1 MGNGV
6 FKKISSQ
13 DRAITPF
20 KVYKSWAYSSTGS
33 LSTDGID
40 RLMAIKADPKNF
52 TGATVTLDTAQT
64 SLDSGSFLI
73 NLAND
78 KEASI
83 IWYSLNHLYYKR
95 AGIPYDTFGYTDH
108 NKIQRDLYKEAS
120 VISIPQKK
128 FGESIKPGSVRLQ
141 LKNSQLNS
149 TVMSLYDDGMGNLID
164 SELSSSI
171 SGQRLYLG
179 FNSTIYTDNYYGSTL
194 TTENTEGINYLVAK
208 TNVPD
213 TEITSKN
220 VWITPSYNLPSASL
234 SRQWGNSARLY
245 DDSYIRI
252 PNRDEWNFK
261 LGDDYAVSFWYY
273 KESANAGT
281 ILSKRTT
288 GIGNYL
294 QSGVIK
300 TGDIN
305 YNSSQYP
312 FNIYMS
318 GSAVTASI
326 SNGSS
331 TVNLTYSAGTDVRR
345 HLLLQKSGSAFQ
357 LYIDGGLVD
366 SKAIFTDGNIYNNA
380 DIFIGSLGLNATGS
394 ATSGFRGAID
404 EFFIFEKCLTQNEIN
419 QLANPEMAINTNRVG
434 NIFYEHGLIVLS
446 DPRPKY
452 GNSNYKMFND
462 VLYDYRTDTIQPSYL
477 EQFYLEYNSTVTL
490 YEHEYI
496 IKIKADE
503 FNFTTNATIR
513 KENDVNSAIPK
524 DFVFNSNFSPYITT
538 IGLYS
543 PKGELLAI
551 GKLGTPI
558 KKRDDVDLNFI
569 VRFDV

>member
-13 DRAITPF
+13 DRTITPF
-20 KVYKSWAYSSTGS
+20 KVYKSWGYSNTGS
-33 LSTDGID
+33 LETDGID
-40 RLMAIKADPKNF
+40 RLLAIKPNPNNF
-52 TGATVTLDTAQT
+52 FGKKVNLDTNRVN
-64 SLDSGSFLI
+64 LDSGSFLI
-73 NLAND
+73 NLVND
-78 KEASI
+78 KEASL

-95 AGIPYDTFGYTDH
+95 AGTPWYVFGYSDH
-108 NKIQRDLYKEAS
+108 NKIDRTLYNEAS

-128 FGESIKPGSVRLQ
+128 FGECVKPGSVRLQ
-141 LKNSQLNS
+141 LKHSILNTDS
-149 TVMSLYDDGMGNLID
+149 MTLYDDGMGNLID
-164 SELSSSI
+164 SALSSSI
-171 SGQRLYLG
+171 SNQRLYLG
-179 FNSTIYTDNYYGSTL
+179 FNSMTYADNYYDSTI
-194 TTENTEGINYLVAK
+194 TTTDTNGINYVVAK
-208 TNVPD
+208 TNVVE

-220 VWITPSYNLPSASL
+220 VWITPSYNLPSSSL

-261 LGDDYAVSFWYY
+261 LGDDYAISFWYY
-273 KESANAGT
+273 KESANGGT

-288 GIGNYL
+288 GIGNYT
-294 QSGVIK
+294 QQQVTK
-300 TGDIN
+300 TGDVN

-326 SNGSS
+326 SNGST
-331 TVNLTYSAGTDVRR
+331 TVNLTYSAGTDVRK

-357 LYIDGGLVD
+357 LYIDGTLVD
-366 SKAIFTDGNIYNNA
+366 SDSIFTDGNIYNKA
-380 DIFIGSLGLNATGS
+380 DIFIGSLGLDSSGTAVN
-394 ATSGFRGAID
+394 GFRGAID
-404 EFFIFEKCLTQNEIN
+404 EFFIFDKALTQNEIN

-434 NIFYEHGLIVLS
+434 NVFYEHGIIVLS

-452 GNSNYKMFND
+452 GTSAYKMFND
-462 VLYDYRTDTIQPSYL
+462 VLYDYRTDVIQPSNL
-477 EQFYLEYNSTVTL
+477 DLFYLEYNSTLTL

-496 IKIKADE
+496 CKLKEDE

-513 KENDVNSAIPK
+513 RENDMNSEIPK
-524 DFVFNSNFSPYITT
+524 SFVSNANFSPYITT

-543 PKGELLAI
+543 STGDLLAI

-558 KKRDDVDLNFI
+558 KKRDDVDMNFI
-569 VRFDV
+569 VRFDI